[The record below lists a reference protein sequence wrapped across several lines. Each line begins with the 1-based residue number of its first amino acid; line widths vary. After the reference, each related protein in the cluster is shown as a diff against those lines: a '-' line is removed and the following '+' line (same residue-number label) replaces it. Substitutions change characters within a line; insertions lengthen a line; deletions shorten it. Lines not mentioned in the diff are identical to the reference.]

1 MFYPGETVRLLRELP
16 ELQLAEHAEGTVVR
30 TLQNEEGK
38 FTAVEVRFYPNS
50 TALAVTVPADGIEF
64 VVSRSLQERT
74 AVFWG
79 LKKSAQPAIEATMHC
94 MLEHGFTMHEG
105 LNAAELLYDHQE
117 KWWKWGQTLSCC
129 SSERI
134 VSSSALRDGFVV
146 AFSGN
151 ERFQLEFRLHGSG
164 GPVLLLHERD
174 AVYSEQ
180 ARRTATVMPLARV
193 LMNLRD
199 AVGAQYCAF
208 PVADPW
214 LMDEDWRSLLREP
227 YYPDF
232 FLLPQAELLGKLP
245 ESFRTVKLTSG
256 HAMLTSLP
264 VKFAPHDPVIERSER
279 ELQVDGL
286 RKCHAM
292 GEKYYD
298 QLYETRF
305 NPTGLYSSAKDA
317 FYDAIALANQ
327 LGLKE
332 EAAALSLRLDN
343 IKATFRSQFS

>member
-1 MFYPGETVRLLRELP
+1 VLDPDETVRLLCALP
-16 ELQLAEHAEGTVVR
+16 EFKLAQHAEGTVVR
-30 TLQNEEGK
+30 VLDNEEGK
-38 FTAVEVRFYPNS
+38 SAAVEVRFYQNS
-50 TALAVTVPADGIEF
+50 TTLIVTVPADEIEF
-64 VVSRSLQERT
+64 VISRSLQART

-79 LKKSAQPAIEATMHC
+79 WKKSTQPAVEAAMHS
-94 MLEHGFTMHEG
+94 MLDRGFLMRNG
-105 LNAAELLYDHQE
+105 LNATELLYDHQD
-117 KWWKWGQTLSCC
+117 KWWKWGDRFPDQTGK
-129 SSERI
+129 RV
-134 VSSSALRDGFVV
+134 VSSAASRDGCIV
-146 AFSGN
+146 AFSGV
-151 ERFQLEFRLHGSG
+151 ERFQLEFRLRGSG
-164 GPVLLLHERD
+164 GPVLLLHEGES
-174 AVYSEQ
+174 VYGEQ
-180 ARRTATVMPLARV
+180 ARRTDASMPLARV
-193 LMNLRD
+193 LMDLHE

-232 FLLPQAELLGKLP
+232 FLLPQAEMPGNLP
-245 ESFRTVKLTSG
+245 EYFSTAKLTPG

-264 VKFAPHDPVIERSER
+264 VKFTPHDFAEERSER
-279 ELQVDGL
+279 ELQMDGL
-286 RKCHAM
+286 RKCHAL

-305 NPTGLYSSAKDA
+305 NPTGLYSNAKDA

-332 EAAALSLRLDN
+332 EAAALSSRLDN

>member
-16 ELQLAEHAEGTVVR
+16 AMQLAEHAEGTVVR
-30 TLQNEEGK
+30 VLHN
-38 FTAVEVRFYPNS
+38 AAEVRFYQNS
-50 TALAVTVPADGIEF
+50 TELTVSVPEDEIEF
-64 VVSRSLQERT
+64 VISRSLQERT
-74 AVFWG
+74 AVFWE
-79 LKKSAQPAIEATMHC
+79 LKRPSPLAIEAAMHC
-94 MLEHGFTMHEG
+94 LLDHGFTMREG
-105 LNAAELLYDHQE
+105 VNMVELSYDPKD
-117 KWWKWGQTLSCC
+117 KWWKWGKYFSDPRG
-129 SSERI
+129 ERI
-134 VSSSALRDGFVV
+134 VLSAASYDGFIV
-146 AFSGN
+146 ALGGDEQFH
-151 ERFQLEFRLHGSG
+151 LEFRMRGSG
-164 GPVLLLHERD
+164 GPALLLHERD
-174 AVYSEQ
+174 AVYGEQ
-180 ARRTATVMPLARV
+180 ARRTAPAMSLVRV

-227 YYPDF
+227 CYPDF
-232 FLLPQAELLGKLP
+232 FLLPQVEQLGKFP
-245 ESFRTVKLTSG
+245 ESFRTARLTEG

-264 VKFAPHDPVIERSER
+264 VKFAPHDSVIERSER
-279 ELQVDGL
+279 ELQIDGL
-286 RKCHAM
+286 RKCHAL

-305 NPTGLYSSAKDA
+305 SPTGLYSSAKDA

-332 EAAALSLRLDN
+332 EAAALSSRLDN